1 MGNRLDC
8 IMTAVFK
15 WSNNSYSHLETVV
28 TQDVADRI
36 GQGWSDEEAVA
47 LARSSVAKQMS
58 AGVRGYRH
66 ARFLRC
72 HQCGTYNKQ
81 VNAEPGT
88 GDTGATD
95 ADETI
100 DATKRRQLLEAAA
113 AVAGG
118 FEWTPGQGPGIRFS
132 PNATRKPG
140 QILKSHVTLEE
151 MMEPGDKPNWGW
163 VDPPEDFSEEEVADW
178 NRQASQAFAEAIG
191 RADELDPADR
201 NQARATS
208 APSEEDPLDLVD
220 HLERLQRLHADG
232 FLSEEEFAAAKVRL
246 LD

>member
-1 MGNRLDC
+1 
-8 IMTAVFK
+8 MTAVFK

-72 HQCGTYNKQ
+72 YQCGTYNKQ
-81 VNAEPGT
+81 VNAEPRSWY
-88 GDTGATD
+88 GATD